1 LCFLSSCFQ
10 IAILSPVFLLLQK
23 ITQSER
29 GGSALFSFTVLVG
42 RFVEVEGYFLPN
54 VAALL
59 LAMAKIP

>member
-1 LCFLSSCFQ
+1 MFS
-10 IAILSPVFLLLQK
+10 FLLFPDSNFK
-23 ITQSER
+23 PRFSPPSENKSER